1 MKKSFLSILSIIVL
15 TIGLIGCQ
23 QVPTSDA
30 SASLQT
36 IGVQLTA
43 PTNLKAKFYAD
54 YDMIRLSWDHV
65 LLAKGYVIFR
75 TQKDATEDAAATNPW
90 KQVGYV
96 AENANVAVLTDCFF
110 DDYDLESSSAY
121 YYKILAISY
130 NYNQADL
137 TQIRDEIN
145 NDYLDYKVLNS
156 SRIIESPYSVVAN
169 ATAGVIKSLDQFTAP
184 QNVRVI
190 KTSEGGLFVKWD
202 FDYYANTKM
211 ATKYTVRIEDVTT
224 DGVNG
229 TITLDGINVFEF
241 STADTVNATD
251 NYLNIAT
258 IPVGKFRVGVYAKGK
273 DSVAAS
279 QISYYANTITQYDNF
294 ATAPAATAVD
304 GLFANNVM
312 ISWPIVSGANMYYL
326 YRLNNATGLWDFLKS
341 VSSASY
347 NEAYNVVY
355 TTDDTVSDNT
365 KYNYKVYAANTVYGR
380 VSQFGT
386 ATGLVGKSITDNS
399 AFGLAR
405 INIGVGGNRTVTMS
419 FSKITDAATYSI
431 YRTYDA
437 VNNKIFKEAT
447 NAVLTPPTGTSL
459 LYTFTDVIAP
469 TDYPT
474 ALNTSNDP
482 ENHLFAYRIVAKD
495 ANGNAIAVTA
505 ASVTAYTD
513 LSKGTVNVDIVTVP
527 GTCTINWTGI
537 GPVGVGSPLVG
548 GFRIKRFTNTEYG
561 TASLDWNANFDAMG
575 TLVTNASD
583 QATNWNDPDWSGLPL
598 AAGDYYYVVKGYNGS
613 SVSYTVS
620 AVKTHP

>member
-1 MKKSFLSILSIIVL
+1 MKKSLLLVLSIIVIA
-15 TIGLIGCQ
+15 IGLIGCQ
-23 QVPTSDA
+23 QVPTTDA
-30 SASLQT
+30 SASSQT

-43 PTNLKAKFYAD
+43 PANLKAKFYSD

-90 KQVGYV
+90 KQVAYILEDK
-96 AENANVAVLTDCFF
+96 AAICSF
-110 DDYDLESSSAY
+110 DDYDLESSIPY
-121 YYKILAISY
+121 YYKVLAISY
-130 NYNQADL
+130 NYDMADV

-145 NDYLDYKVLNS
+145 NDYLDYKTLYS
-156 SRIIESPYSVVAN
+156 SRIIESPYSAVVN

-258 IPVGKFRVGVYAKGK
+258 IPVGKYRVGVYAKSK

-279 QISYYANTITQYDNF
+279 PITYYANTIMQYDNF
-294 ATAPAATAVD
+294 ATAPNATAVD
-304 GLFANNVM
+304 GLFASNVL

-326 YRLNNATGLWDFLKS
+326 YRLNNETGLWDYLKS

-355 TTDDTVSDNT
+355 TTDDTVTDNT

-386 ATGLVGKSITDNS
+386 ATGLVGKAITDNS
-399 AFGLAR
+399 TFGLAR
-405 INIGVGGNRTVTMS
+405 INIGRGGDRKVTMS
-419 FSKITDAATYSI
+419 FSKVTDATTYVI

-447 NAVLTPPTGTSL
+447 GAVLTAPTAPSL
-459 LYTFTDVIAP
+459 VYTFVDTIAP

-474 ALNTSNDP
+474 AANTSNAP
-482 ENHLFAYRIVAKD
+482 ENHQFAYRIVAKD
-495 ANGNAIAVTA
+495 ASGNTIAVTA

-513 LSKGTVNVDIVTVP
+513 LSIGTVLFNTGTSVISWNAIGIVGGGNPT
-527 GTCTINWTGI
+527 T
-537 GPVGVGSPLVG
+537 G
-548 GFRIKRFTNTEYG
+548 GFRIKRFTNAQYDA
-561 TASLDWNANFDAMG
+561 ASPNWNANFDGMG
-575 TLVTNASD
+575 TLISD
-583 QATNWNDPDWSGLPL
+583 ENDQSTTFTDAGWAAL
-598 AAGDYYYVVKGYNGS
+598 APGNYYYVVKGYNGS
-613 SVSYTVS
+613 SVSYTAS
-620 AVKTHP
+620 AVISHP